1 MNIMYHKGYN
11 MQHNMSLQIWLVLE
25 NVISYNCKLKYN
37 SVKYWQLEIFFFLI
51 FQFKKYFQDG
61 IKSQKNA
68 SYNIDYQIFKGYS
81 KVWSLNY
88 RQEAT
93 DSKIWCTRS

>member
-1 MNIMYHKGYN
+1 M
-11 MQHNMSLQIWLVLE
+11 VL
-25 NVISYNCKLKYN
+25 
-37 SVKYWQLEIFFFLI
+37 
-51 FQFKKYFQDG
+51 